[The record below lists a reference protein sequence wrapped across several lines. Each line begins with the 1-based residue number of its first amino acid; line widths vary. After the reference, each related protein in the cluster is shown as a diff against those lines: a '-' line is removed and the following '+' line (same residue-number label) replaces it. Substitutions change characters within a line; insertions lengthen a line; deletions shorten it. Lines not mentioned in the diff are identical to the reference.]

1 MNKNTLNL
9 NQLLNYMQ
17 ATDFL
22 CTMVVPHPLL
32 LTYLGFLETALP
44 LRLTSPWQH
53 HYAAK
58 ASIFLARV
66 QEPLQI
72 ADIREELT
80 RDNYKEKFHKLLCW
94 EEKAHIEALEKK

>member
-1 MNKNTLNL
+1 
-9 NQLLNYMQ
+9 
-17 ATDFL
+17 
-22 CTMVVPHPLL
+22 MVVPHPLL
-32 LTYLGFLETALP
+32 LTYLGSLETALP
-44 LRLTSPWQH
+44 LRLTCPWQH

-72 ADIREELT
+72 ADIHEELT